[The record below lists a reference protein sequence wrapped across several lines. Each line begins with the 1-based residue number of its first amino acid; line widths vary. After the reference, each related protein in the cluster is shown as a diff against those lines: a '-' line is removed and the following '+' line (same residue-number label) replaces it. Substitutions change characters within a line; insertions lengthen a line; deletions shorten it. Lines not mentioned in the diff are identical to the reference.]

1 MVNSMSKFIPNMYK
15 KDIFSIDYNYLK
27 NKGIKVLL
35 FDLDNTLIEKGNYKI
50 NEKAIEL
57 FNDLKKDFTIYIVSN
72 SINTKKIKKVS
83 EALGIEYIKDS
94 RKPFK
99 HGFKKL
105 NLENV
110 KENEIAMIGDQMVT
124 DVWGG
129 NRMNYFTILVD
140 PINFDEWFGTKIN
153 RLIEK
158 RIFTKNGRKRGG
170 YYD

>member
-1 MVNSMSKFIPNMYK
+1 MKRFSPDMYQKDIYSINYK
-15 KDIFSIDYNYLK
+15 KLK
-27 NKGIKVLL
+27 NNNIKVLL
-35 FDLDNTLIEKGNYKI
+35 YDFDNTLIEKGNYKT

-158 RIFTKNGRKRGG
+158 RIFTKNGMKRGG

>member
-1 MVNSMSKFIPNMYK
+1 MKRFSPDMYQKDIYSINYK
-15 KDIFSIDYNYLK
+15 KLK
-27 NKGIKVLL
+27 NNNIKVLL
-35 FDLDNTLIEKGNYKI
+35 YDLDNTLIEKGNYKI